1 MKKLWGVGQM
11 FKEKFKGRDKSLR
24 VLIKS
29 LRKLNQK
36 FTKIGGVKKNGGGG
50 QNRQGSKML
59 ISLTF

>member
-1 MKKLWGVGQM
+1 MKKLWGVDQM

-36 FTKIGGVKKNGGGG
+36 FTKIGGVKKNGGGVKIAKG
-50 QNRQGSKML
+50 QKC
-59 ISLTF
+59 